1 MQSLDAFEYKD
12 QRVFLRLDLNVP
24 MKDGRI
30 TDDSRI
36 QASLPVINELRR
48 RGAKIVMASHLGR
61 PKGKPDP
68 KFSLDPVAVR
78 LSELLDCEVLL
89 TESPAGDAAKGLLSS
104 LRPQQIL
111 LLENLRFDPG
121 EEAGSVELAQGW
133 AAFTDIYINDAF
145 GASHRKHASITALP
159 GLVAKKAAGPLI
171 HKEVD
176 ALNQLLKEPERPFVA
191 LLGSLS
197 F

>member
-121 EEAGSVELAQGW
+121 EEAGSVELKGEPLKSQLTRGADSQARTPFKAPW
-133 AAFTDIYINDAF
+133 LAAMS
-145 GASHRKHASITALP
+145 ASLT
-159 GLVAKKAAGPLI
+159 
-171 HKEVD
+171 
-176 ALNQLLKEPERPFVA
+176 
-191 LLGSLS
+191 LS
-197 F
+197 TVTSFPT